1 MFQIHTSRLI
11 LRDLHEDDAPLI
23 WRMAHEDAIRRYQE
37 VLRLESEDAIV
48 EFIRTAIIH
57 NNQQPRQGFNLV
69 IVERQ
74 RKQSIG
80 WIGWGHSED
89 STYGDYSV
97 GYALL
102 PQYWGIGYMTEALRS
117 ALTFMFRVLEANGVS
132 DYCEVTNRRSARVME
147 KQGMK
152 VVASWPG
159 EAINGSRV
167 EYSRYAIQRAEW
179 FVLNPTHF
187 IGRS

>member
-1 MFQIHTSRLI
+1 LI

-37 VLRLESEDAIV
+37 VLRLESKDAIV

-69 IVERQ
+69 IMERQ

-117 ALTFMFRVLEANGVS
+117 ALGV
-132 DYCEVTNRRSARVME
+132 
-147 KQGMK
+147 
-152 VVASWPG
+152 PG
-159 EAINGSRV
+159 EFCTSGN
-167 EYSRYAIQRAEW
+167 ETNWY
-179 FVLNPTHF
+179 
-187 IGRS
+187 GRSPRWDAEKSIRLSRS